1 MSDATRMFLI
11 SHNLFAVA
19 GVILLALMVEVGWQV
34 GHYLSSHGIAKSDGA
49 SIFTAA
55 IFGLRR

>member
-19 GVILLALMVEVGWQV
+19 GLILLALMVER
-34 GHYLSSHGIAKSDGA
+34 YAK
-49 SIFTAA
+49 
-55 IFGLRR
+55 